1 MAINVKAEIIDRD
14 GLTPRECEV
23 LALVCEGD
31 VDKAIA
37 RKLAIGLGTVKTHVE
52 HLYIKLDVREASIN
66 ARCAAI
72 STAVARG
79 LVKLST
85 TSLCLMLMYS
95 AGSFDSHALRMSSAR
110 SVSASGRLRHDA

>member
-1 MAINVKAEIIDRD
+1 MCEIKAEVIDSDR
-14 GLTPRECEV
+14 LTPRECEI

-37 RKLAIGLGTVKTHVE
+37 RKLAISLFTVKRHVQ
-52 HLYIKLDVREASIN
+52 HLYEKLDVREASVN

-79 LVKLST
+79 MVKLST

-95 AGSFDSHALRMSSAR
+95 AGSFDSHALRVSSAR